1 MKVICLV
8 LLISASALAAPGIVD
23 NQVESDSTVDKMIK
37 FFGSCLDGNTDMTT
51 CMAIKG
57 ITALNR
63 ASRAQN
69 LEVVSGISFARYRK
83 IFEKISKNLKIEKKM
98 IKNL

>member
-23 NQVESDSTVDKMIK
+23 NQVESDSTMDKMIK
-37 FFGSCLDGNTDMTT
+37 YFGSCLDGNTDLTT
-51 CMAIKG
+51 CLTVKG

-69 LEVVSGISFARYRK
+69 LEIASGISFTRYK
-83 IFEKISKNLKIEKKM
+83 SSFD
-98 IKNL
+98 